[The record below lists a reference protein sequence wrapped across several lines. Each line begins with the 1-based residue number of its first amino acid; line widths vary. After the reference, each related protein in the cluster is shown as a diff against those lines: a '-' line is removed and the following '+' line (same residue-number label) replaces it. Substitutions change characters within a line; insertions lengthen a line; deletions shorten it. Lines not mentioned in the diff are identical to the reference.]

1 VIRQVI
7 NSPLFLGP
15 ENTDKACLLIHGF
28 MGTPLE
34 MQGLGEALA
43 AQGIRVYNMMVAGHT
58 GNPEDLLHTG
68 RNEWMASAEEALG
81 RLASYRYV
89 FVAGL
94 SMGGAL
100 ALLLASRHHE
110 RIAGV
115 IAMSNLT
122 RLMADGWPGMVLPL
136 LPLARHLIKWFY
148 PAAGLDFNNP
158 IVQEEALKQARL
170 RDPQATINFS
180 DPKVIA
186 DIKKNVR
193 VPVSAI
199 DEVIQLTKE
208 ERRNLDKVHSPL
220 LIIHSK
226 RDMGVKLANAEELY
240 RMATGASPKSLHL
253 LEQSDHVIT
262 VGPERETVYKLVIE
276 FIEAT
281 IPSTESPAY

>member
-1 VIRQVI
+1 MIRQVI
-7 NSPLFLGP
+7 NSPVFLGP
-15 ENTDKACLLIHGF
+15 EHTDKACLLIHGF

-43 AQGIRVYNMMVAGHT
+43 AQDIRVYNMLVAGHT
-58 GNPEDLLHTG
+58 GNPVDLLHAG
-68 RNEWMASAEEALG
+68 RNEWMTSAEAGLG
-81 RLASYRYV
+81 QLANYRYV

-100 ALLLASRHHE
+100 ALLLASRHPE

-115 IAMSNLT
+115 IAMSSLT
-122 RLMADGWPGMVLPL
+122 RLIAGGWQSMVLPL

-148 PAAGLDFNNP
+148 PAADLDFNDP
-158 IVQEEALKQARL
+158 KVQEEALKQARL
-170 RDPQATINFS
+170 RDPQATIDFS

-186 DIKKNVR
+186 YIKENVR

-199 DEVIQLTKE
+199 DELIQLTKE
-208 ERRNLDKVHSPL
+208 ERRNLDKVRSPL

-226 RDMGVKLANAEELY
+226 RDMSIKLASAEELY
-240 RMATGASPKSLHL
+240 RLATAASPKSLHL
-253 LEQSDHVIT
+253 LERSDHVIT
-262 VGPERETVYKLVIE
+262 VGPEQEKVYKLTIE

-281 IPSTESPAY
+281 IRSTESPA

>member
-15 ENTDKACLLIHGF
+15 EDTDRACLLIHGF

-43 AQGIRVYNMMVAGHT
+43 THDIRVYNMVVAGHT
-58 GNPEDLLHTG
+58 GNPEDLLRAG
-68 RNEWMASAEEALG
+68 RKEWIASAEEGL
-81 RLASYRYV
+81 RQLASYRYV

-100 ALLLASRHHE
+100 ALLLASLHAE

-115 IAMSNLT
+115 VAMSSLT
-122 RLMADGWPGMVLPL
+122 RLTTGGWQSMVLPL

-148 PAAGLDFNNP
+148 PAAGLDFNDP
-158 IVQEEALKQARL
+158 IMQEEALKQARL
-170 RDPQATINFS
+170 RDPQATIDFS

-186 DIKKNVR
+186 YIKENVR

-199 DEVIQLTKE
+199 DELIHLTKE
-208 ERRNLDKVHSPL
+208 ERRNLGKVRSPL

-226 RDMGVKLANAEELY
+226 RDMSVKLASAEELY
-240 RMATGASPKSLHL
+240 RLATAASPKSLHW
-253 LEQSDHVIT
+253 LERSDHVIT
-262 VGPERETVYKLVIE
+262 VGPEREKVYELTIE

-281 IPSTESPAY
+281 IRRTEGPA

>member
-1 VIRQVI
+1 MIRQVI

-15 ENTDKACLLIHGF
+15 EDTDRACLLIHGF

-43 AQGIRVYNMMVAGHT
+43 AHGIRVYNMVVAGHT
-58 GNPEDLLHTG
+58 GNPEDLSHTG
-68 RNEWMASAEEALG
+68 RKEWIASAEAGLEQ
-81 RLASYRYV
+81 LASYRYV

-100 ALLLASRHHE
+100 ALLLASRHAE

-115 IAMSNLT
+115 VAMSSLT
-122 RLMADGWPGMVLPL
+122 RVTTDGWQSMVLPL
-136 LPLARHLIKWFY
+136 LPLARHLIKWVY
-148 PAAGLDFNNP
+148 PAAGLDFNDP

-170 RDPQATINFS
+170 RDPQATIDFS

-186 DIKKNVR
+186 SIKENVR
-193 VPVSAI
+193 VPVPAI
-199 DEVIQLTKE
+199 DELIHLTKE
-208 ERRNLDKVHSPL
+208 ERRNLGKVHSPL

-226 RDMGVKLANAEELY
+226 RDESVKLSCAEELY
-240 RMATGASPKSLHL
+240 RLTTAASPKSLHL
-253 LEQSDHVIT
+253 LERSDHVIT
-262 VGPERETVYKLVIE
+262 VGPEREKVYELTIE

-281 IPSTESPAY
+281 VRRTEGPA

>member
-1 VIRQVI
+1 MFRQVI
-7 NSPLFLGP
+7 NSPVFLGP

-43 AQGIRVYNMMVAGHT
+43 TQGIRVYNMVVAGHT
-58 GNPEDLLHTG
+58 GNPEDLLSVG
-68 RNEWMASAEEALG
+68 RNEWMASAEAGLG
-81 RLASYRYV
+81 QLASYRYV

-100 ALLLASRHHE
+100 ALLLASRHPE

-115 IAMSNLT
+115 IAMSSLT
-122 RLMADGWPGMVLPL
+122 RLIADGWQSMVLPL
-136 LPLARHLIKWFY
+136 LPLARHLIRWFY
-148 PAAGLDFNNP
+148 PAAGLDFNDP
-158 IVQEEALKQARL
+158 TVQEEALKQARL
-170 RDPQATINFS
+170 RDPQATIDFS

-186 DIKKNVR
+186 YIKENVR
-193 VPVSAI
+193 VPVTAI

-208 ERRNLDKVHSPL
+208 ERRNLHKVRSPL

-226 RDMGVKLANAEELY
+226 RDMSVKLASAEELY
-240 RMATGASPKSLHL
+240 RLATGASPKSLHL

-262 VGPERETVYKLVIE
+262 VGPEREKVYKLTIE

-281 IPSTESPAY
+281 IRNAKGPV